1 MLEYILYK
9 LNTTVNT
16 TINYIVTL
24 FSENTPK
31 DHGYTII
38 SKTGTKYITYEELWR
53 DSDSN

>member
-31 DHGYTII
+31 DNGYTII
-38 SKTGTKYITYEELWR
+38 SKTGTKYITYEELR
-53 DSDSN
+53 GDSVSN